1 MRGGYIKLYRSLL
14 DWEWFLDG
22 NTLQVFLSLL
32 LTANHKDSR
41 YRGDVIRRGEVVFGR
56 KQLAETLGLSE
67 QNIRTAINHLIST
80 NEITIRST
88 KKYTVA
94 TIVKYSVFQDCG
106 ECANQ
111 ETNQDTNQQL
121 TNNQPT
127 ANQQLTTSKNIRRK
141 EWKKE
146 IPPSESSNE
155 LSSPQGEAAK
165 VKKKPK
171 SQATESFATFWKAYP
186 KKVAKA
192 EALKAW
198 AKIEDVDAKLSDIL
212 AGLERAKRSQQWMKD
227 DGQFIPYPAT
237 WLNQTRWE
245 DEYGTTAQRSLPP
258 GYELN

>member
-1 MRGGYIKLYRSLL
+1 MWIEVHDTLPDHQKVACVSDALGVSETQVIGMLVCIWTWALSNRPEGKLSSVDKRIVERAARWEGAPGELFAALL
-14 DWEWFLDG
+14 DAAWIDCSDG
-22 NTLQVFLSLL
+22 DTYGIHDWGDYAGRLIEKRAQAV
-32 LTANHKDSR
+32 ARAQRSR
-41 YRGDVIRRGEVVFGR
+41 ER
-56 KQLAETLGLSE
+56 
-67 QNIRTAINHLIST
+67 
-80 NEITIRST
+80 
-88 KKYTVA
+88 
-94 TIVKYSVFQDCG
+94 
-106 ECANQ
+106 CANVARSVR
-111 ETNQDTNQQL
+111 ERCACTVPNLTVPNQT
-121 TNNQPT
+121 
-127 ANQQLTTSKNIRRK
+127 
-141 EWKKE
+141 KE

-227 DGQFIPYPAT
+227 GGQFIPYPAT
-237 WLNQTRWE
+237 WLNQMRWE